1 MGRNLKQESYQ
12 FFHRWGAII
21 LVLATLIG
29 NYWLDAKLPIGA
41 EKWDWSID
49 ARCIELTTKGQMA
62 AQTDFRKR
70 RSESQPGKYPFAEYL
85 AEYVHIYGL
94 DDYGITAYEEVFP
107 LIAKAQYARTQWFCG
122 GLLFLCIL
130 FPPVLIRYPLSTGVP
145 KLAAR
150 LCGSRKQVA
159 RAKLTFCYALAF
171 LICLFTW
178 LFQLLVYAGAIVSQ
192 AGFAYVLATLLLR
205 ILTDLA
211 VLSIPFYL
219 AFRISNPF
227 AVLGFNTAYGFLCY
241 AVNVAAHYLDNV
253 VFIPFPAFLH
263 GLRALWQP
271 GASALWRILAAL
283 VSLAWILIFGWLS
296 VRWFEKAGGKQPYD
310 LNK

>member
-1 MGRNLKQESYQ
+1 MGKILKQELYQ
-12 FFHRWGAII
+12 FFRRWWAII
-21 LVLATLIG
+21 LVLAALIG
-29 NYWLDAKLPIGA
+29 NYWLDTKLPIGA
-41 EKWDWSID
+41 EKWNFHID
-49 ARCIELTTKGQMA
+49 AKCMELTTKGEHA
-62 AQTDFRKR
+62 YISDFRQR
-70 RSESQPGKYPFAEYL
+70 RSEKQPGKYPFDEYL
-85 AEYVHIYGL
+85 AAYAHSFGL
-94 DDYGITAYEEVFP
+94 DEYGVTSYEEIFP
-107 LIAKAQYARTQWFCG
+107 LLAKAQYVRTQWFCG

-130 FPPVLIRYPLSTGVP
+130 FPPVLIRYPLSTGIP

-219 AFRISNPF
+219 AFRISNLF
-227 AVLGFNTAYGFLCY
+227 AVLGFNTAYGVLCY
-241 AVNVAAHYLDNV
+241 AVNVAAHDLDNV
-253 VFIPFPAFLH
+253 VLIPFPGFLH

-271 GASALWRILAAL
+271 GASALWVILTAL

-296 VRWFEKAGGKQPYD
+296 VRWFEKTGGKQPYD
-310 LNK
+310 LIK